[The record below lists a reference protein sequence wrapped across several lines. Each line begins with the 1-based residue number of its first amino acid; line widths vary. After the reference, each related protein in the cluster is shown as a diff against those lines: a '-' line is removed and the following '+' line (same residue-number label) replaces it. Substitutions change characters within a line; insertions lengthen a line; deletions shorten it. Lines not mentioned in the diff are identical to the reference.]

1 MSDSQE
7 LNVRRD
13 ATTFDDR
20 IDTAP
25 KIGFRQVVGLMLGSV
40 RFLGAERKLFAA
52 KVCLSLLSLIPVL
65 YITWLMKIFVDQVLL
80 QRPFTDTD
88 VNMPPHVQPLVDALG
103 NSSPLEILTA
113 LIAMFVVLLFIWGF
127 GRGSWQQ
134 VAQGEDSA
142 TQAENAMNEGGSGSS
157 GIVGFLD
164 SMVQVRLS
172 QRLTNKLRTN
182 AFERMARL
190 PMTTLDDHRIG
201 DAIYR
206 VMYDAPMLP
215 GLSYQLT
222 LEPLF
227 LVLGAVIQ
235 LWFVFFTYGNA
246 APELVWLAS
255 LLIPIGLMV
264 TVPFSAITRRVQQYS
279 RASGTA
285 TTNAMEESLG
295 NIAAV
300 QSLGTMS
307 RERDRFAAQSK
318 ESFRRYRVTKII
330 AIIVNF
336 AVQAAYWLTTIGVAI
351 WISNDIVEGTL
362 TPGDWAVL
370 FGIWG
375 QLGGTTVGLSRFWI
389 DMQANA
395 AAVRRVNFF
404 IEMESEHR
412 GAFHHAEFRESIQL
426 EDVSFAYPDGR
437 QALSNVDL
445 QLNKGEMV
453 AIVGPT
459 GAGKTTLAYLL
470 PAFVRPTAG
479 RMLLDGQDVVD
490 VDVEAIRE
498 KVAYVFQ
505 EHMLLSESIRSN
517 LSLVNPSA
525 SEEQMREALRVA
537 GALQFVDSLPE
548 GLDTVL
554 GRSGDTLSVGQKQRL
569 CIARGLLRNT
579 PVIILDEPTAALDPQ
594 TEQALVESLQSI
606 RKDKLIVIVAH
617 RLSTIR
623 EADKIVFLDGGKV
636 RDVGSHDELMEK
648 SDSPY
653 RQFVELQTQV
663 AQ

>member
-1 MSDSQE
+1 MSDSQQ
-7 LNVRRD
+7 LNSRRD
-13 ATTFDDR
+13 ARFDDR

-25 KIGFRQVVGLMLGSV
+25 RIGFLQVLGIMLGSI
-40 RFLGAERKLFAA
+40 RFLFSEHRLFVA
-52 KVCLSLLSLIPVL
+52 KVCLSLLSLVPGL

-80 QRPFTDTD
+80 QQPFTDSD
-88 VNMPPHVQPLVDALG
+88 VRMPPQIQPIVDALG
-103 NSSPLEILTA
+103 NSSPLEILA
-113 LIAMFVVLLFIWGF
+113 VLIAIFVFLLFVWGF

-142 TQAENAMNEGGSGSS
+142 TQAENAMNQGGSDTS
-157 GIVGFLD
+157 GVVGFLD
-164 SMVQVRLS
+164 LMVQVRLS
-172 QRLTNKLRTN
+172 QRITNALRTK
-182 AFERMARL
+182 AFQQMARL

-227 LVLGAVIQ
+227 LVIGAAIQ
-235 LWFVFFTYGNA
+235 LWLVFFSYGNA
-246 APELVWLAS
+246 APELVWLAT

-264 TVPFSAITRRVQQYS
+264 TVPFSAITRRVQQNS

-307 RERDRFAAQSK
+307 RERDRFATQSK

-336 AVQAAYWLTTIGVAI
+336 SVQAAYWLTTLGVAV
-351 WISNDIVEGTL
+351 WISNDVIEGSL

-375 QLGGTTVGLSRFWI
+375 QLGGTTLALSRFWI

-404 IEMESEHR
+404 IEMETEHR
-412 GAFHHAEFRESIQL
+412 SSVRSAHFRNSIEL
-426 EDVSFAYPDGR
+426 ENVSFAYPDGR
-437 QALSNVDL
+437 QALHHVDL
-445 QLNKGEMV
+445 HFNKGEMV

-459 GAGKTTLAYLL
+459 GAGKTTLAYLI
-470 PAFVRPTAG
+470 PAFVRPTTG
-479 RMLLDGQDVVD
+479 KVLFDSQDIAE
-490 VDVEAIRE
+490 VDVETIRE

-517 LSLVNPSA
+517 LSLVNSSA
-525 SEEQMREALRVA
+525 TEEEMREALRVA
-537 GALQFVDSLPE
+537 GALQFVDSLPR

-569 CIARGLLRNT
+569 CIARGLIRNT

-594 TEQALVESLQSI
+594 TEQALVESLRSI
-606 RKDKLIVIVAH
+606 RKDRLVVIVAH
-617 RLSTIR
+617 RLSTIQ

-636 RDVGSHDELMEK
+636 LDVGSHDELMAAP
-648 SDSPY
+648 DSPY
-653 RQFVELQTQV
+653 RQFVELQTRIVQ
-663 AQ
+663 

>member
-1 MSDSQE
+1 MSDSQQ
-7 LNVRRD
+7 LSGRRD
-13 ATTFDDR
+13 ATFDDR
-20 IDTAP
+20 IDTSP
-25 KIGFRQVVGLMLGSV
+25 KIGFLQVVGIMLGSI
-40 RFLGAERKLFAA
+40 RFLFAEQKLFIA
-52 KVCLSLLSLIPVL
+52 KICLSLLALVPGL
-65 YITWLMKIFVDQVLL
+65 YIPWLMKIFTDQVLL
-80 QRPFTDTD
+80 QKPFTYSEVKTL
-88 VNMPPHVQPLVDALG
+88 PQVQPIVDALG
-103 NSSPLEILTA
+103 NSSPLEILA
-113 LIAMFVVLLFIWGF
+113 VLIAIFVFLLFVWGF

-142 TQAENAMNEGGSGSS
+142 TQAENAMNQGGSDSS
-157 GIVGFLD
+157 GVVGFLD
-164 SMVQVRLS
+164 LMVQVRLS
-172 QRLTNKLRTN
+172 QRITNALRTK
-182 AFERMARL
+182 AFQQMARL

-227 LVLGAVIQ
+227 LVVGATIQ
-235 LWFVFFTYGNA
+235 LWFLLYIYGNV
-246 APELVWLAS
+246 APELVWLAT
-255 LLIPIGLMV
+255 LLVPIGLTV
-264 TVPFSAITRRVQQYS
+264 TVPFSAITRRVQQNS

-285 TTNAMEESLG
+285 TTNAMEESLS

-300 QSLGTMS
+300 QSLGAMS
-307 RERDRFAAQSK
+307 RERDRFASQSK

-336 AVQAAYWLTTIGVAI
+336 SVQAAYWLTTIGVAV
-351 WISNDIVEGTL
+351 WISNDIIEGSL
-362 TPGDWAVL
+362 TPGDWTVL
-370 FGIWG
+370 FTIWG
-375 QLGGTTVGLSRFWI
+375 QLGGTTLALSRFWI

-412 GAFHHAEFRESIQL
+412 SSVRSADFRNSIEL
-426 EDVSFAYPDGR
+426 ENVSFVYPDGR
-437 QALSNVDL
+437 QALEQVEL
-445 QLNKGEMV
+445 RFNKGEMV

-459 GAGKTTLAYLL
+459 GAGKTTLAYLI
-470 PAFVRPTAG
+470 PAFVRPTSG
-479 RMLLDGQDVVD
+479 KVLFDGKNIAAI
-490 VDVEAIRE
+490 DVESIRE

-517 LSLVNPSA
+517 LSLANSSA
-525 SEEQMREALRVA
+525 TEGDMREALRVA
-537 GALQFVDSLPE
+537 SALQFVDAMPQ

-594 TEQALVESLQSI
+594 TEQALVDSLRSI
-606 RKDKLIVIVAH
+606 RKDKLVVIVAH
-617 RLSTIR
+617 RLSTIQ
-623 EADKIVFLDGGKV
+623 EADKIVFLDGGRV
-636 RDVGSHDELMEK
+636 LDVGSHDELMAK
-648 SDSPY
+648 PNSPY
-653 RQFVELQTQV
+653 RQFVELQTRT